1 MIDPDDV
8 IKAKIDSQGRVLIP
22 AAIRE
27 AMKMEPGGHV
37 AMYLDENGL
46 HLVTR
51 HFTREQLRREIA
63 AHVPE
68 GVSLADELIAD
79 RRAEAA
85 REEQE

>member
-1 MIDPDDV
+1 MNPDDV
-8 IKAKIDSQGRVLIP
+8 VKAKVDSQGRVLIP

-27 AMKMEPGGHV
+27 AMKMKPGGHV
-37 AMYLDENGL
+37 AMYLDEDGL

-51 HFTREQLRREIA
+51 EFTREQLRREIA

-85 REEQE
+85 REERE

>member
-1 MIDPDDV
+1 MNPDDV
-8 IKAKIDSQGRVLIP
+8 VKAKVDSQGRVLIP
-22 AAIRE
+22 SAIRD
-27 AMKMEPGGHV
+27 AMKMKPGGHV
-37 AMYLDENGL
+37 AMYLDEDGL

-51 HFTREQLRREIA
+51 ELAREQLRREIA

-85 REEQE
+85 REERE

>member
-1 MIDPDDV
+1 MNPDDV
-8 IKAKIDSQGRVLIP
+8 VKAKVDSQGRVLIP
-22 AAIRE
+22 AAFRE
-27 AMKMEPGGHV
+27 VMKMKPGGHV
-37 AMYLDENGL
+37 AMYLDEDGL

-51 HFTREQLRREIA
+51 HFTSEQLRREIA

-85 REEQE
+85 RDDRE

>member
-1 MIDPDDV
+1 MNPDDV
-8 IKAKIDSQGRVLIP
+8 VKAKVDSQGRVLIP

-27 AMKMEPGGHV
+27 AMKMKPGGHV
-37 AMYLDENGL
+37 AMYLDEDGL

-51 HFTREQLRREIA
+51 EFTREQLRREIA

>member
-1 MIDPDDV
+1 MNPDDV
-8 IKAKIDSQGRVLIP
+8 VRAKIDSQGRVLIP
-22 AAIRE
+22 AAIRD
-27 AMKMEPGGHV
+27 AMKMKPGGHV
-37 AMYLDENGL
+37 AMYLDEDGL

-51 HFTREQLRREIA
+51 EFTREQLRREIA

-85 REEQE
+85 REERE